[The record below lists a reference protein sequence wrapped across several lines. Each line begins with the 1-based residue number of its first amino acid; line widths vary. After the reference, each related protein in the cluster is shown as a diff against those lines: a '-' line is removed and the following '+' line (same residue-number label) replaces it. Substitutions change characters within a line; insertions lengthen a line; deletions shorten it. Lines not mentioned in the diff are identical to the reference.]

1 MNEVANVCELVGA
14 DVDQVRRAIGSDRRI
29 GTSFLFPGVG
39 YGGSCFPKDVKAMLK
54 FSKDEGYAFRILAA
68 VEDVNNSQKLRLPE
82 KLLAHFG
89 DLKGRTVALWGL
101 AFKPRTDDM
110 REAPAIAIVDR
121 LLALGATIKAYD
133 PEATETARR
142 IFGSR
147 ISLCQ
152 RSYDALVDADALAI
166 VTEWN
171 NFREPD
177 FNKMRQL
184 MRFPVIFDGRN
195 IYAADQLKA
204 LGFTYY
210 SMGRPSV

>member
-1 MNEVANVCELVGA
+1 
-14 DVDQVRRAIGSDRRI
+14 
-29 GTSFLFPGVG
+29 
-39 YGGSCFPKDVKAMLK
+39 
-54 FSKDEGYAFRILAA
+54 
-68 VEDVNNSQKLRLPE
+68 
-82 KLLAHFG
+82 
-89 DLKGRTVALWGL
+89 
-101 AFKPRTDDM
+101 
-110 REAPAIAIVDR
+110 
-121 LLALGATIKAYD
+121 
-133 PEATETARR
+133 
-142 IFGSR
+142 
-147 ISLCQ
+147 LCQ